1 VPCRIRL
8 VLVMLGIIARLEC
21 RSQAM
26 TAAEIVIGAEDTQPV
41 LQLGAMSNRHGLVA
55 GATGTGKTVT
65 LQTLAEG
72 FSRMGVPVF
81 AADVKGDLSGIA
93 APGKPN
99 KETDRRLALIPRE
112 GYQRRGYPVAFWDVH
127 GKSGHALRTT
137 VSEVGPLL
145 LANLLEL
152 NDTQSGV
159 LYAAFRIADEQGLL
173 LLDLKDL
180 KALLAWM
187 VEQRVELRQA
197 YGNITAASVG
207 AIQRGILVL
216 EEQGA
221 DRLFGEPALALA
233 DLMQTDFS
241 GNGVVSILD
250 ATQLVQTAPRVYAA
264 LLLWLLSEL
273 FEELP
278 EAGDADRP
286 KLVLFFDEAHLL
298 FNGAPKALL
307 EKIEQVVRLIRSKG
321 VGVYFVTQSPLDV
334 PESVLGQLGLKI
346 EHALRAFTPKDRQ
359 VIRSV
364 ARGFRA
370 RPGMDVERI
379 VTELETGEAL
389 VSALDPKGA
398 PQPVARTLIAPPESR
413 IGPLDANERA
423 DRLARSP
430 FKGKYD
436 QTVDRESAFEMLRS
450 RAERASV
457 EAAAEQSRAKAAREA
472 EPARPKARAPRQRQ
486 SAGEAML
493 TSAARAIGSSLGRQ
507 LIRGILGSLS
517 RSR

>member
-1 VPCRIRL
+1 
-8 VLVMLGIIARLEC
+8 M
-21 RSQAM
+21 
-26 TAAEIVIGAEDTQPV
+26 AAVDIVIGAEDKQPV

-65 LQTLAEG
+65 LQVLAEG

-99 KETDRRLALIPRE
+99 KETDRRLALIPRD
-112 GYQRRGYPVAFWDVH
+112 GYQQRGYPVAFWDVY
-127 GKSGHALRTT
+127 GKSGHAVRTT

-187 VEQRVELRQA
+187 VERSSELRAA

-221 DRLFGEPALALA
+221 DQLFGEPALSLS

-241 GNGVVSILD
+241 GNGVVSLLD

-273 FEELP
+273 FEDLP

-286 KLVLFFDEAHLL
+286 KLVMFFDEAHLL
-298 FNGAPKALL
+298 FNGAPKPLL
-307 EKIEQVVRLIRSKG
+307 DKIEQVVRLIRSKG
-321 VGVYFVTQSPLDV
+321 VGVYFVSQSPLDI
-334 PESVLGQLGLKI
+334 PETVLGQLGLKV

-364 ARGFRA
+364 AQGFRA
-370 RPGMDVERI
+370 KPGVDVERI

-389 VSALDPKGA
+389 ISALDAKGA
-398 PQPVARTLIAPPESR
+398 PQPVSRTLIAPPESR
-413 IGPLDANERA
+413 IGPLDATERA
-423 DRLARSP
+423 DRIARSP

-436 QTVDRESAFEMLRS
+436 QGVDRDSAFEMLRA
-450 RAERASV
+450 RADRDNADAAAQKAEVAAQKA
-457 EAAAEQSRAKAAREA
+457 EAAAAREA
-472 EPARPKARAPRQRQ
+472 KATAPRSAGHSRQ
-486 SAGEAML
+486 SAGEAMIS
-493 TSAARAIGSSLGRQ
+493 SAARAIGSSLGRQ
-507 LIRGILGSLS
+507 LIRGILGSL
-517 RSR
+517 RK

>member
-1 VPCRIRL
+1 
-8 VLVMLGIIARLEC
+8 
-21 RSQAM
+21 M
-26 TAAEIVIGAEDTQPV
+26 TSADIVIGAQSGVAV

-65 LQTLAEG
+65 LQVLAEG

-99 KETDRRLALIPRE
+99 KETDRRLGLIPRD
-112 GYQRRGYPVAFWDVH
+112 GYQQRGYPVAFWDVY
-127 GKSGHALRTT
+127 GKSGHPVRTT
-137 VSEVGPLL
+137 ISEVGPLM

-187 VEQRVELRQA
+187 VEQGAELRAA

-207 AIQRGILVL
+207 AIQRGLLML

-221 DRLFGEPALALA
+221 DELFGEPALALS
-233 DLMQTDFS
+233 DLMQVDFS

-250 ATQLVQTAPRVYAA
+250 ATQLVQKAPRVYAA

-273 FEELP
+273 FEDLP
-278 EAGDADRP
+278 EAGDADIP

-298 FNGAPKALL
+298 FNGAPKPLL
-307 EKIEQVVRLIRSKG
+307 DKIEQVVRLIRSKG
-321 VGVYFVTQSPLDV
+321 VGVYFVTQSPLDI
-334 PESVLGQLGLKI
+334 PEDVLGQLGLKI
-346 EHALRAFTPKDRQ
+346 QHALRAFTPKDRQ
-359 VIRSV
+359 VIKAV
-364 ARGFRA
+364 AQGFRA
-370 RPGMDVERI
+370 KPGVDVERV

-389 VSALDPKGA
+389 ISALDAKGA
-398 PQPVARTLIAPPESR
+398 PQPVSRALIAPPESR
-413 IGPLDANERA
+413 IGPIDTNERA
-423 DRLARSP
+423 DRIARSP
-430 FKGKYD
+430 FRGKYD
-436 QTVDRESAFEMLRS
+436 QNIDRDSAFEMLRA
-450 RAERASV
+450 RADKQHET
-457 EAAAEQSRAKAAREA
+457 AAAARP
-472 EPARPKARAPRQRQ
+472 EPAQRETPAANTKPVRSRQ
-486 SAGEAML
+486 SAGEALM

-507 LIRGILGSLS
+507 LIRGVLGSLLK
-517 RSR
+517 R

>member
-1 VPCRIRL
+1 
-8 VLVMLGIIARLEC
+8 M
-21 RSQAM
+21 S
-26 TAAEIVIGAEDTQPV
+26 AAEIVIGAEDGQPV
-41 LQLGAMSNRHGLVA
+41 LQLGRMSNRHGLVA

-93 APGKPN
+93 APGKPH
-99 KETDRRLALIPRE
+99 KEIDRRLGLIPRAD
-112 GYQRRGYPVAFWDVH
+112 YQQRGYPVAFWDVY
-127 GKSGHALRTT
+127 GKSGHAMRTT

-180 KALLAWM
+180 KSLLAWM
-187 VEQRVELRQA
+187 VEQRTELKQA

-221 DRLFGEPALALA
+221 DRLFGEPALSLA
-233 DLMQTDFS
+233 DLMQADFS
-241 GNGVVSILD
+241 GNGVISILD

-278 EAGDADRP
+278 ETGDAERP

-298 FNGAPKALL
+298 FNGAPKPLI

-321 VGVYFVTQSPLDV
+321 VGVYFITQSPLDI

-359 VIRSV
+359 VIKAV
-364 ARGFRA
+364 AQGFRA
-370 RPGMDVERI
+370 RSGIDVERI

-389 VSALDPKGA
+389 VSALDAKGA

-413 IGPLDANERA
+413 IGPLEAAERA

-430 FKGKYD
+430 FRGKYD
-436 QTVDRESAFEMLRS
+436 QTVDRESAFEMLRA
-450 RAERASV
+450 RAERASADAAAAAAEERAAR
-457 EAAAEQSRAKAAREA
+457 EAAAEA
-472 EPARPKARAPRQRQ
+472 PKARAPRQRQ

-493 TSAARAIGSSLGRQ
+493 SSAARAIGSSLGRQ
-507 LIRGILGSLS
+507 LIRGILGSLTKS
-517 RSR
+517 R